1 MNGGTKYILYIM
13 HYNNLYKLQIIYPNQ
28 FLVNEYVTIKIIEGN
43 KVVHNLLYRIEVFV
57 NKDGI
62 CKFFLNLTGYANA
75 LVFALLGLDKAEF
88 CYKLLDMK
96 EVQGDW
102 PETSSLSELRHML
115 EVLESLNEF

>member
-13 HYNNLYKLQIIYPNQ
+13 HYNNLYKLQITYPKQ
-28 FLVNEYVTIKIIEGN
+28 FSINEYVTIKIIREN
-43 KVVHNLLYRIEVFV
+43 EVIHSLNYKIEVSIED
-57 NKDGI
+57 DGT
-62 CKFFLNLTGYANA
+62 CKFFLNLTGRYNS
-75 LVFALLGLDKAEF
+75 LVFTLLGLNKAEF

-102 PETSSLSELRHML
+102 PETKSLLELKHML